1 MLFQIVLIATGLVLA
16 FAGRRLIWL
25 LIAALG
31 FVLGYS
37 LVGLLLPGVDELVQL
52 AVGLL
57 AGLVFALLTT
67 RFTRL
72 LLNLAGFILAGG
84 LALTLANALGVAS
97 GLPSLLAFVIGGLV
111 GIGFVSIAFE
121 LSLIVLSALGG
132 AALVVQALPSLVGG
146 VNQQLAYFAGIV
158 VAVLGFLVQWQA
170 WRKH

>member
-1 MLFQIVLIATGLVLA
+1 
-16 FAGRRLIWL
+16 
-25 LIAALG
+25 
-31 FVLGYS
+31 
-37 LVGLLLPGVDELVQL
+37 
-52 AVGLL
+52 
-57 AGLVFALLTT
+57 
-67 RFTRL
+67 L